1 MVCKIYNA
9 EMMCR
14 GMPKEWGMAK
24 IRVPQAEP
32 RDAYSMN
39 AMLREHKVAQH
50 FLFFIF
56 FVIPTGYP

>member
-39 AMLREHKVAQH
+39 AML
-50 FLFFIF
+50 
-56 FVIPTGYP
+56 